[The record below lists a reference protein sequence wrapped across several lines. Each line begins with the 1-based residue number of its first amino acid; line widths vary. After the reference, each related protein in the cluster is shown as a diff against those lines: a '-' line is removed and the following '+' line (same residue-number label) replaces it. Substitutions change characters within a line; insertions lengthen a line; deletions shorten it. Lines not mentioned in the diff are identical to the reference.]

1 MRNNNLSACIVLC
14 AGILIS
20 DQINAQEVHK
30 VQMRETLSSIAHKY
44 HVTVGDL
51 MRYNGLNAK
60 SKLQIGERIKIPSKN
75 QLKETVKEDV
85 KPVKKVE
92 PVKEIKETNVVNTA
106 EPAKTHIVEQGE
118 SLFRIAK
125 NSKVPIAKLREW
137 NNIQDYTIN
146 VGQELFITKPSEDE
160 IKAIQPAKPSPIK
173 IITEPAAMQKST
185 VKTIEEPTPEEKKLE
200 TTVPV
205 KPVVSQQI
213 KVAEESKSL
222 SVIDQP
228 VVKQNTI
235 EPAKPQN
242 NKPKTISAT
251 DKGFFAN
258 QFVSSQQELS
268 GTAGVLKTSSGWLDK
283 KYYVLMNNV
292 APGTIVKITVNNNIV
307 YAKVLEA
314 LPDVKEDQGL
324 LLRVSNAAAS
334 VLNITDSKFQ
344 VIVNY

>member
-30 VQMRETLSSIAHKY
+30 VQIRETLSSIAHKY

-75 QLKETVKEDV
+75 QLKETVKEDS
-85 KPVKKVE
+85 KPSKKAE
-92 PVKEIKETNVVNTA
+92 PVAEIKETKVVSSA
-106 EPAKTHIVEQGE
+106 EPAKTHIVAQGE

-125 NSKVPIAKLREW
+125 NYKFPIAKLREW
-137 NNIQDYTIN
+137 NNIQDYTIT
-146 VGQELFITKPSEDE
+146 VGQELFISKPSEDE
-160 IKAIQPAKPSPIK
+160 IKAMQPAKTTAVK
-173 IITEPAAMQKST
+173 VITEPAVVDKPI
-185 VKTIEEPTPEEKKLE
+185 VKIVEDPKPEEKKIE
-200 TTVPV
+200 TAVPV

-213 KVAEESKSL
+213 KIAEDSKNLPVADL
-222 SVIDQP
+222 SV
-228 VVKQNTI
+228 KQSSV
-235 EPAKPQN
+235 ESAKPQN
-242 NKPKTISAT
+242 TKPKSISAT
-251 DKGFFAN
+251 DQGFFAS
-258 QFVSSQQELS
+258 QFVSTQQELT

-314 LPDVKEDQGL
+314 LPDVREDQGL

-344 VIVNY
+344 VTINY

>member
-1 MRNNNLSACIVLC
+1 MRNNNLSVCIVLC

-20 DQINAQEVHK
+20 DQISAQEVHK
-30 VQMRETLSSIAHKY
+30 VQIRETLSSIAHKY

-75 QLKETVKEDV
+75 QVKETVKEDT
-85 KPVKKVE
+85 KPAKKAEQVT
-92 PVKEIKETNVVNTA
+92 EIKETKVVSSA
-106 EPAKTHIVEQGE
+106 EPARTHIVAQGE

-125 NSKVPIAKLREW
+125 NYKVPIAKLREW
-137 NNIQDYTIN
+137 NNIQDYTIT
-146 VGQELFITKPSEDE
+146 VGQELFISKPSDDE
-160 IKAIQPAKPSPIK
+160 IKAMQPAKTTAVK
-173 IITEPAAMQKST
+173 IITEPVAEEKPI
-185 VKTIEEPTPEEKKLE
+185 VKTIEEPKPAEKKVE
-200 TTVPV
+200 TAVPA

-213 KVAEESKSL
+213 KVAEESKNL
-222 SVIDQP
+222 PVVDQP
-228 VVKQNTI
+228 VKQMIT
-235 EPAKPQN
+235 ETPKPQS

-251 DKGFFAN
+251 DQGFFAS
-258 QFVSSQQELS
+258 QFVSTQQELS

-334 VLNITDSKFQ
+334 VLNITDNRFQ
-344 VIVNY
+344 VTVNY

>member
-20 DQINAQEVHK
+20 DQLPAQEVHK

-85 KPVKKVE
+85 KPAKKAE
-92 PVKEIKETNVVNTA
+92 PVAEIKETKVVSST
-106 EPAKTHIVEQGE
+106 EPAKTHIVAQGE

-125 NSKVPIAKLREW
+125 NYKVPIAKLREW
-137 NNIQDYTIN
+137 NNIQDYTIT
-146 VGQELFITKPSEDE
+146 VGQELFISKPSEDE
-160 IKAIQPAKPSPIK
+160 IKAMQPAKTSPVK
-173 IITEPAAMQKST
+173 IITEPTAVEKTT
-185 VKTIEEPTPEEKKLE
+185 VKTVEEPKVEEKKSE
-200 TTVPV
+200 PSVPV
-205 KPVVSQQI
+205 KPVVVSQQI
-213 KVAEESKSL
+213 KIADESKNL
-222 SVIDQP
+222 PVVDQP
-228 VVKQNTI
+228 VKQPTVETSKI
-235 EPAKPQN
+235 PV
-242 NKPKTISAT
+242 NKSKTVSAT
-251 DKGFFAN
+251 DQGFFAS

-344 VIVNY
+344 VTVNY